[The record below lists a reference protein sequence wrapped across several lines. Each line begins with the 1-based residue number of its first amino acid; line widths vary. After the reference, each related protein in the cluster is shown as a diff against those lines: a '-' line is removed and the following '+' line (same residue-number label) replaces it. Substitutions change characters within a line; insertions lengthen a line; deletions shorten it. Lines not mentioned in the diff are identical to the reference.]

1 MKKINN
7 LAIYLLHYFN
17 MTFTKAALKFILRR
31 NIVALLI
38 LANVAAF
45 AFADNIINNN
55 FTTEENSKRGI
66 LSQAYTGWQ
75 MLDWSFSLIDY
86 LGDITD
92 R

>member
-1 MKKINN
+1 
-7 LAIYLLHYFN
+7 

-31 NIVALLI
+31 NLVALLL

-45 AFADNIINNN
+45 AFADNILNNSISSDEKN
-55 FTTEENSKRGI
+55 KKDI
-66 LSQAYTGWQ
+66 ISQAYTGWQ